1 MFESI
6 RSTNSKDN
14 NLEDCKSSVRV
25 SLPLEEKE
33 DQPDMQVLLN

>member
-14 NLEDCKSSVRV
+14 HLEDCKSSVRV
-25 SLPLEEKE
+25 SLPHEDKE